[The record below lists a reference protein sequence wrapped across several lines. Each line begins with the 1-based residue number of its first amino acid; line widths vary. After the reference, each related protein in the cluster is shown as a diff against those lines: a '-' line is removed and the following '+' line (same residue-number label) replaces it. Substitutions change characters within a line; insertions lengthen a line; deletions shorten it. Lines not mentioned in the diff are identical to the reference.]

1 MCGWEGGECDHIITG
16 AKCVPETIVC
26 DSWPN
31 KRPPHW
37 IVRAA
42 YMWCY
47 VMWCYVVWYG
57 VMWCGMVW
65 CGMVWCDVVWC
76 DVIWCDVMW
85 CYVVLYG
92 VMWCDMMSC
101 DVVWCDVIWCGMVW
115 FFGASWRRTG
125 RAGGEVKWLGGKIR
139 WCRCWDKLTS
149 ANWAAVRAGSYSHTI
164 KWQVNQRSNS
174 SRREEAE
181 TTLLGSV
188 IEVMAHEEK
197 RRRSTVEGTRKE
209 GGRECVTRGN
219 RERNVSNEGGVCVWS
234 GVYEVEGGKC

>member
-1 MCGWEGGECDHIITG
+1 MLCGVIWCN
-16 AKCVPETIVC
+16 V
-26 DSWPN
+26 
-31 KRPPHW
+31 
-37 IVRAA
+37 
-42 YMWCY
+42 MWYY
-47 VMWCYVVWYG
+47 VMWCD
-57 VMWCGMVW
+57 
-65 CGMVWCDVVWC
+65 MVWCDMV
-76 DVIWCDVMW
+76 W

-219 RERNVSNEGGVCVWS
+219 RERNVSNEGGEVKCIKLRGENVNGKKKESVWWEWPQRMQKVRSVKKMERIGEVDDQRGGRESCRKVVWIWVCEFLS
-234 GVYEVEGGKC
+234 EGVK